1 MTATANQII
10 AMLFPAFT
18 AIVCGIVV
26 LIVRK
31 PWARRRKEHNL
42 VAADLVGGHPELDAA
57 LLEADRLIQDVRR
70 QLRLVK

>member
-1 MTATANQII
+1 MTTNQAIALCFPIVIAAAVWLTA
-10 AMLFPAFT
+10 LL
-18 AIVCGIVV
+18 VV
-26 LIVRK
+26 K
-31 PWARRRKEHNL
+31 PWTRRRKEHNL